1 MDNFLSFVVEEWL
14 LFAIAA
20 LLLGL
25 ITRSFFIARLTGVSV
40 VNPNEAIRVINND
53 ALILDVRLEKE
64 FKQGHIKNAINIP
77 VGALESR
84 MRELDKQKNG
94 PTLICCQTSSR
105 SMLAGK
111 TLRKHGFDKISV
123 LSGGLNAWANA
134 NLPLETGNKRDEN
147 KDKEKGKKKKKNKH
161 KNKNQEPK
169 NGNSKLAVVDAK
181 TARDS
186 DFENPKSL
194 DNSTDKLTK
203 NTSLGS
209 PADTTSKETNTAVAE
224 DNTPL
229 IDKDP
234 KTEKDADFAPEPVNR
249 KS

>member
-1 MDNFLSFVVEEWL
+1 MDNFLSFIVEEWL

-40 VNPNEAIRVINND
+40 VNPNEAIRVIND
-53 ALILDVRLEKE
+53 EALILDVRLEKE
-64 FKQGHIKNAINIP
+64 FKQAHIKNAINIP

-84 MRELDKQKNG
+84 MRELDKQKSG

-134 NLPLETGNKRDEN
+134 NLPTETGNKRDEN

-169 NGNSKLAVVDAK
+169 NGNSELAVLDTKTDAD
-181 TARDS
+181 A
-186 DFENPKSL
+186 DFASTKSL
-194 DNSTDKLTK
+194 DNSADELTQ
-203 NTSLGS
+203 NASSDS
-209 PADTTSKETNTAVAE
+209 PTDTTAKENP
-224 DNTPL
+224 TPL
-229 IDKDP
+229 SNEDP
-234 KTEKDADFAPEPVNR
+234 KTEKDADLTPAPVNS